1 MEVGCLR
8 HPGASTIGSQL
19 LDGDC
24 SHGWQI
30 LATQLRAPMQE
41 RENCLDDEVPLQT
54 TPQVRTQST
63 QKIAL
68 NEEQMKFRR
77 MRYAKTA
84 DY

>member
-8 HPGASTIGSQL
+8 HPGASTIVSQFL
-19 LDGDC
+19 YGDC

-30 LATQLRAPMQE
+30 LATQLRAPRQE

-54 TPQVRTQST
+54 TPQVHAQST

-68 NEEQMKFRR
+68 NEEHMEFQR
-77 MRYAKTA
+77 MCICKNC
-84 DY
+84 

>member
-1 MEVGCLR
+1 
-8 HPGASTIGSQL
+8 
-19 LDGDC
+19 
-24 SHGWQI
+24 
-30 LATQLRAPMQE
+30 MQE

-54 TPQVRTQST
+54 TPQVHTQST

-68 NEEQMKFRR
+68 NEEHMEFRH

>member
-8 HPGASTIGSQL
+8 HPGASTIVSQL
-19 LDGDC
+19 LYGDC

-30 LATQLRAPMQE
+30 LATQLRAPRQE

-54 TPQVRTQST
+54 TPQVHTQST

-68 NEEQMKFRR
+68 NEEHMEFQHMC
-77 MRYAKTA
+77 YAKTA